1 MFPRSSSTYGDR
13 LRNTRTPA
21 SGRRSGT
28 ISDPF
33 ISYQHAGVAATEAY
47 KRAQAAEKDAPLIH
61 RSSSTRPQRRK
72 SQASGRSEG
81 SHLEEARLGRRRS
94 TQRRDSCI
102 AAPQVR
108 TGPSKQYLPDPPR
121 SPRVGETIITRKR
134 SVIPPS
140 PVVITEPIRHALPPS
155 VDRRHGRY
163 LSSTE
168 NGSPAPRLT
177 SVCRDSQHQQ
187 TPRHT
192 DKSYEG
198 GLSIRY
204 TQPRSYAERM
214 SGIASSPP
222 AMPIRE
228 TQTDDDIVA
237 MARDRYLQ
245 DFQQKKPRERK
256 SLFLGS
262 VQKLQKRSMT
272 DLRHDRGSTR
282 QESSTRTTEA
292 VNSAVPLGKSTDA
305 AHQRSPLPGMEG
317 SLAQYP
323 RGVSGSIK
331 ERFSKLFRRSSRVPS
346 GLPAQQ
352 VRAETL
358 HHPVLATG
366 SPMDEQ
372 HTDNTSDPFVMMSLE
387 TPLGERGPP
396 QLIINSA
403 GSRLS
408 VGHDSTDERSRVT
421 SWTNSTA
428 AGTMSTQGFV
438 YNPQSADEHG
448 RMRRVSSISTLRK
461 KSSFFGRAIQ
471 TRLRKASRANM
482 ASSEESQVLFEAL
495 QDRSRQP
502 EQTPSIST
510 PKTNAD
516 NVSESVHDRSSLPS
530 QVSRSVD
537 TSAGTVRTIHSEVE
551 LPRPQMMSPVIEA
564 SPDRAPQRSS
574 SPSTTPTQRYPNT
587 TRAKRPSTMYA
598 KVPTQEHIARRMQR
612 AQNRWQ
618 GPLDAAPP
626 AAERQFSGKY
636 VEENPYELPSL
647 GRNSYW
653 EPVKDTGGLP
663 RCSRVSETRPVA
675 RNALISPSLYSRA
688 SDDASPRPTSP
699 EDHGGTLI
707 TVTSRSVKRYELSPP
722 KQRATAV
729 DQPVQG
735 SREWRKWLSDELQT
749 FAESPD
755 ESDDRPRLQQEKS
768 VEEEETT
775 AVLGKQDHDSRRP
788 MSKRHTS
795 DSPPATGKHKDSK
808 NRRSRA
814 TSRRSSYMNERF
826 PMIESSRNS
835 SRQSQSR
842 QSARNSRKFSSIDSE
857 RPVHISCGEDVTQ
870 PSSEVFVTHATA
882 DLTLRTHCCAAAFQH
897 TNNSDSVLKS
907 ISYQSAQTAH
917 DMPTTTQSA
926 KMDAAHSRAGHVPD
940 ASVKG
945 SREAKSAFDLRAN
958 YRVNAV
964 AATRSME
971 VHRKTATVP
980 IFDDNTIR
988 NISAGPYGALT
999 TNMHA
1004 PWTDAAN
1011 KENTPPRDQESVPAL
1026 SSSEW
1031 LAGPTSKK
1039 SVSTLNGQ
1047 QTTTARYSSPAKVP
1061 YAGGNGGS
1069 PGQRL
1074 ATGWLEERVSKS
1086 RENSPAFV

>member
-1 MFPRSSSTYGDR
+1 M
-13 LRNTRTPA
+13 
-21 SGRRSGT
+21 
-28 ISDPF
+28 
-33 ISYQHAGVAATEAY
+33 
-47 KRAQAAEKDAPLIH
+47 
-61 RSSSTRPQRRK
+61 
-72 SQASGRSEG
+72 
-81 SHLEEARLGRRRS
+81 
-94 TQRRDSCI
+94 
-102 AAPQVR
+102 
-108 TGPSKQYLPDPPR
+108 PDPPR

-140 PVVITEPIRHALPPS
+140 PVAITQPIRHALPPS
-155 VDRRHGRY
+155 IDRRHGRY
-163 LSSTE
+163 LSSAE

-192 DKSYEG
+192 DKSYEE

-214 SGIASSPP
+214 SGITSSPP
-222 AMPIRE
+222 AMPIP
-228 TQTDDDIVA
+228 

-256 SLFLGS
+256 SLFFGS
-262 VQKLQKRSMT
+262 VQKLQKRSLT

-282 QESSTRTTEA
+282 QESSARITEA
-292 VNSAVPLGKSTDA
+292 VNSAAPLGKSTDA
-305 AHQRSPLPGMEG
+305 AHQGSPLPGMKG
-317 SLAQYP
+317 SLAQNP

-331 ERFSKLFRRSSRVPS
+331 ERFSKLFRKSSHVPS

-366 SPMDEQ
+366 SPIDEQ

-387 TPLGERGPP
+387 TPTVERGPP
-396 QLIINSA
+396 PPIVDSV

-408 VGHDSTDERSRVT
+408 VGYDSTDAKSRVT

-428 AGTMSTQGFV
+428 ADTMSTQGFL

-448 RMRRVSSISTLRK
+448 RMRRVSSVSALRK
-461 KSSFFGRAIQ
+461 NSSFFGRAIQ
-471 TRLRKASRANM
+471 TRLRKASRADM

-495 QDRSRQP
+495 RDRSRQP
-502 EQTPSIST
+502 EQMPSIST
-510 PKTNAD
+510 SRTNED
-516 NVSESVHDRSSLPS
+516 IVSEPVHDRSSLPS
-530 QVSRSVD
+530 QVLQSVD
-537 TSAGTVRTIHSEVE
+537 PSAGTVRTIRSEVE

-574 SPSTTPTQRYPNT
+574 SPSTTPTQRNSST
-587 TRAKRPSTMYA
+587 TRTKRPSTMYA

-618 GPLDAAPP
+618 GPLDAASP
-626 AAERQFSGKY
+626 ATERHFSGKY
-636 VEENPYELPSL
+636 VEDNPYELPSL
-647 GRNSYW
+647 GRNSYY

-663 RCSRVSETRPVA
+663 RYSRVSETRPVA

-688 SDDASPRPTSP
+688 SDDASPRPASP

-722 KQRATAV
+722 KQRETAV

-749 FAESPD
+749 FAESPN
-755 ESDDRPRLQQEKS
+755 ESDDRPRLQQEKL
-768 VEEEETT
+768 VEEGETL
-775 AVLGKQDHDSRRP
+775 ALLGKQDHDSRRP

-808 NRRSRA
+808 NWRSRA

-842 QSARNSRKFSSIDSE
+842 QSARNSRKISSIDSE
-857 RPVHISCGEDVTQ
+857 RPVHTSRGEDVTQ
-870 PSSEVFVTHATA
+870 PSSGVFVTHATA
-882 DLTLRTHCCAAAFQH
+882 DRTLRAHRSAAAFQD
-897 TNNSDSVLKS
+897 TNDSDPVLKS
-907 ISYQSAQTAH
+907 TSYQSTKASH
-917 DMPTTTQSA
+917 ELPTTTQSE
-926 KMDAAHSRAGHVPD
+926 KMDAAQGRADYCHGSSMQ
-940 ASVKG
+940 ASSKP
-945 SREAKSAFDLRAN
+945 KSAFDLRAN
-958 YRVNAV
+958 YQVNAIG
-964 AATRSME
+964 ATLPVE

-980 IFDDNTIR
+980 IIDDNTIR
-988 NISAGPYGALT
+988 NISAGPYGPQSTGTL
-999 TNMHA
+999 A
-1004 PWTDAAN
+1004 PWTDTTN
-1011 KENTPPRDQESVPAL
+1011 RENTPPRDQESLPAL

-1047 QTTTARYSSPAKVP
+1047 QTAIARYSSPAKIP

-1074 ATGWLEERVSKS
+1074 ATGWLEERVSKG
-1086 RENSPAFV
+1086 RENSPAFL

>member
-1 MFPRSSSTYGDR
+1 MLESPPQKHTSVRR
-13 LRNTRTPA
+13 Q
-21 SGRRSGT
+21 RRSMVPWFT
-28 ISDPF
+28 D
-33 ISYQHAGVAATEAY
+33 
-47 KRAQAAEKDAPLIH
+47 RAQPDHNGARVKHQVDPKAAILKKHDLDDGDLLKDA
-61 RSSSTRPQRRK
+61 TV
-72 SQASGRSEG
+72 AS
-81 SHLEEARLGRRRS
+81 RL
-94 TQRRDSCI
+94 
-102 AAPQVR
+102 
-108 TGPSKQYLPDPPR
+108 
-121 SPRVGETIITRKR
+121 
-134 SVIPPS
+134 
-140 PVVITEPIRHALPPS
+140 
-155 VDRRHGRY
+155 
-163 LSSTE
+163 LSAE

-192 DKSYEG
+192 DKSYEE

-204 TQPRSYAERM
+204 TQPHSYAERM

-256 SLFLGS
+256 SLFFGS
-262 VQKLQKRSMT
+262 VQKLQKCSLT

-282 QESSTRTTEA
+282 QDSSARIAEA
-292 VNSAVPLGKSTDA
+292 VNSAAPLGKSTDA
-305 AHQRSPLPGMEG
+305 AHQGSPLPGMQG
-317 SLAQYP
+317 SPAQNP
-323 RGVSGSIK
+323 RGVSGLIK
-331 ERFSKLFRRSSRVPS
+331 ERFSKLFRKPSRVPS

-366 SPMDEQ
+366 SPIDEQ

-387 TPLGERGPP
+387 TPTVERGPP
-396 QLIINSA
+396 QPIIDSV

-408 VGHDSTDERSRVT
+408 VGYDSTDAKSRVT

-428 AGTMSTQGFV
+428 ADTMSTQGFL
-438 YNPQSADEHG
+438 YNPQSVDEHG

-471 TRLRKASRANM
+471 TRLRKASRADM
-482 ASSEESQVLFEAL
+482 ASSEKSQVLFEAL
-495 QDRSRQP
+495 RDRSRQP

-510 PKTNAD
+510 SKTNED
-516 NVSESVHDRSSLPS
+516 NVLGPVHDRSSLPP
-530 QVSRSVD
+530 QVSQSVD
-537 TSAGTVRTIHSEVE
+537 PSAGTVRTIRSEVE

-574 SPSTTPTQRYPNT
+574 SPSTTPTQRNLST
-587 TRAKRPSTMYA
+587 TRTKRPSTMYA

-618 GPLDAAPP
+618 GPLDAASP
-626 AAERQFSGKY
+626 AAERHFSGKY
-636 VEENPYELPSL
+636 VEDNPYELPSL
-647 GRNSYW
+647 GRNVYY

-663 RCSRVSETRPVA
+663 RRSRVSETRPVA
-675 RNALISPSLYSRA
+675 RDALISPSLYSRA

-699 EDHGGTLI
+699 EGHGGTLI

-749 FAESPD
+749 FAESPN
-755 ESDDRPRLQQEKS
+755 ESDDRPRLQQEML
-768 VEEEETT
+768 VEEGETS

-842 QSARNSRKFSSIDSE
+842 QSARNSRKISSIDSE
-857 RPVHISCGEDVTQ
+857 RPVHTSRGEDVTQ

-882 DLTLRTHCCAAAFQH
+882 DRTLRTHRSAVAFQH
-897 TNNSDSVLKS
+897 TNDSDSVLKS
-907 ISYQSAQTAH
+907 ISYQSAQTSQDVPNTA
-917 DMPTTTQSA
+917 QSA
-926 KMDAAHSRAGHVPD
+926 KMDAAQGRADYRHEPSVQ
-940 ASVKG
+940 ASSK
-945 SREAKSAFDLRAN
+945 AKSAFDLRAS
-958 YRVNAV
+958 YKVNAIG
-964 AATRSME
+964 ATRSIDA
-971 VHRKTATVP
+971 HRKMATVP

-988 NISAGPYGALT
+988 NISAGPYGPQT
-999 TNMHA
+999 TGKLA
-1004 PWTDAAN
+1004 PWTDTTN
-1011 KENTPPRDQESVPAL
+1011 RENTPPRDQESLPAL

-1047 QTTTARYSSPAKVP
+1047 QTTTARYSSPTKLP

-1086 RENSPAFV
+1086 GENSPAFV